1 MYNAKGDGITD
12 DTAALQAA
20 LNAQGTAGKSDVVY
34 LPAGTYKIT
43 ATLKQTGNSSQLRR
57 PGSGH
62 NQDTLGRPCRR
73 LDALGQWGDLLPRW
87 GRITW
92 DGANTAGIGV
102 AHKWDHLNVPGY
114 ATSAIEHSDGVY
126 SRT

>member
-43 ATLKQTGNSSQLRR
+43 ATLKQTGKRYVSFVGQDPATTKIRWAG
-57 PGSGH
+57 PAGGGCSGPM
-62 NQDTLGRPCRR
+62 G
-73 LDALGQWGDLLPRW
+73 
-87 GRITW
+87 
-92 DGANTAGIGV
+92 
-102 AHKWDHLNVPGY
+102 
-114 ATSAIEHSDGVY
+114 
-126 SRT
+126 